1 MANSPPARRR
11 PSTSAGSPPSGGAGS
26 QRPGRK
32 TGAAAAVRAEP
43 LPFNGPKLV
52 VTAGPKEGEEFNLD
66 GDEYVIGRSA
76 ENPICIA
83 DSSVSRRHIVLR
95 RLGAGWTVSDLGSG
109 NGTLV
114 NGEQISDETVLAS
127 GDVITM
133 GDTEVTFTDLANATM
148 DVPITPGP
156 SRPRTGATGAVPGRG
171 GAPARP
177 DRARPA
183 RGGAAKPV
191 DPAAARK
198 KKIMVGALV
207 GVLVVAGAGLVVLQM
222 RQQAI
227 AEIKER
233 EALAAAERRKQL
245 DAVFQDAKNMIRE
258 GKWTAAKERLIELQE
273 MAPEME
279 LQDYL
284 GRAEKEIPNQAH
296 IDAAQAALKDK
307 KLAVAKA
314 ELDKVTEDTQMFDL
328 VAKMR
333 RELQDAVSAQAKE
346 ARTLLDNKQLDP
358 AKAITDDLLAAFPDN
373 RDAKLINEEATR
385 LIKIRD
391 TPVAPPPP
399 PPTAPPWEQAVARF
413 VDGDVTGAAALVNA
427 CMAKQAKCKD
437 LLKDMTEFNGLYKRL
452 EDLDAKGL
460 ARLLSLDKEIS
471 GARGPSKMAKV
482 AGTRA
487 ANIFYKSASA
497 AKAAGQ
503 YSRAVEY
510 AKRTLQADPGHNG
523 AQNILTELKAKAK
536 DVFLQ
541 AYQLK
546 DASPEDALP
555 KFREVLAMT
564 PPDDETH
571 QKAKGW
577 IEKLSR

>member
-1 MANSPPARRR
+1 
-11 PSTSAGSPPSGGAGS
+11 
-26 QRPGRK
+26 
-32 TGAAAAVRAEP
+32 VRAEP
-43 LPFNGPKLV
+43 IPFNGPRLV
-52 VTAGPKEGEEFNLD
+52 VTAGPKEGLEFNLD
-66 GDEYVIGRSA
+66 GDEYVVGRSQ
-76 ENPICIA
+76 ENPICIS
-83 DSSVSRRHIVLR
+83 DTSVSRRHIVLR

-114 NGEQISDETVLAS
+114 NGEPITDETVLAS

-133 GDTEVTFTDLANATM
+133 GDTEVTFTDMANATM

-156 SRPRTGATGAVPGRG
+156 SRARTGSSAAVPGR
-171 GAPARP
+171 PPPRP
-177 DRARPA
+177 ERARPA
-183 RGGAAKPV
+183 RGGAQKPV
-191 DPAAARK
+191 DPRAARK
-198 KKIMVGALV
+198 KKLIVALLAS
-207 GVLVVAGAGLVVLQM
+207 VLVMAGAGLVFLRMQ
-222 RQQAI
+222 QQAI
-227 AEIKER
+227 EDARKQKEM
-233 EALAAAERRKQL
+233 AAAERRKQL
-245 DAVFQDAKNMIRE
+245 DAVFQDAKNLIRE
-258 GKWTAAKERLIELQE
+258 GRWSDAKARLLELQE
-273 MAPEME
+273 MAPDME

-284 GRAEKEIPNQAH
+284 GRAEKEIPNQER
-296 IDAAQAALKDK
+296 INAAQAALKEK

-314 ELDKVTEDTQMFDL
+314 ELDKVSEDTQMFEL
-328 VAKMR
+328 VAKIR
-333 RELQDAVSAQAKE
+333 RDLQDAVSAQAKE

-358 AKAITDDLLAAFPDN
+358 AKAITDDLLAAFPEN
-373 RDAKLINEEATR
+373 RDAKLINEEAAR

-413 VDGDVTGAAALVNA
+413 VDGDVSGAAALVNA
-427 CMAKQAKCKD
+427 CMAKQARCKA
-437 LLKDMTEFNGLYKRL
+437 LLKDMNDFNNLYKKL

-460 ARLLSLDKEIS
+460 ARLLSLDKEIAGS
-471 GARGPSKMAKV
+471 RGPSKMARV

-497 AKAAGQ
+497 ARTAGQ

-510 AKRTLQADPGHNG
+510 ARRTLQADPGHAG
-523 AQNILTELKAKAK
+523 AQNILTELKTKAK

-546 DASPEDALP
+546 DSSPEDALP

-564 PPDDETH
+564 PSDDETH
-571 QKAKGW
+571 QKAKSW